1 MSDVLV
7 DLKTIGRISRI
18 QGNQVILASKGIL
31 KSRKRLLVKNSKD
44 LLKNDLITM
53 DQEADAHVIWRSGAK
68 DNVIVTTNVCNQSCR
83 FCPQPREGKVSS
95 RYSINS
101 AILENLKCEDISL
114 VTITG
119 GEPTLLGSDLVT
131 IISKL
136 LRINP
141 KAEIAILSN
150 GMLFDNE
157 AYAKQ
162 IVDSGKK
169 QLRICIPLHS
179 DVPTYHDYATGV
191 DGSFDRTSLG
201 LLNLQRF
208 SADIEIR
215 VVLNRLN
222 YKRLSNIASN
232 IGKNFPFVSHVAF
245 MGLEVYSE
253 AAEHASEVWI
263 DPPEYME
270 QLSLAIKIL
279 QCRRI
284 PASIYNLPYCLVPE
298 SLWSFLIDSISSW
311 KKTFLPGCDNCT
323 KRLTCPGLFATSKFQ
338 SSSIKP
344 IFSRC

>member
-1 MSDVLV
+1 MNLLEDRVT
-7 DLKTIGRISRI
+7 KGRISSIQEDQLVITSNRI
-18 QGNQVILASKGIL
+18 PK
-31 KSRKRLLVKNSKD
+31 KRKKLFVKNHEG
-44 LLKNDLITM
+44 LLFNDIVAI
-53 DQEADAHVIWRSGAK
+53 DQDANAQVVWRSRSK
-68 DNVIVTTNVCNQSCR
+68 DNVIIATNICNQNCV
-83 FCPQPREGKVSS
+83 FCPQPREGTISS
-95 RYSINS
+95 RYAINS
-101 AILENLKCEDISL
+101 AILDNLKPKDISL

-131 IISKL
+131 IISNL

-162 IVDSGKK
+162 IVESGKK

-191 DGSFDRTSLG
+191 NGSFDRTSLG
-201 LLNLQRF
+201 LLNLQRS

-215 VVLNRLN
+215 IVLNRLN
-222 YKRLSNIASN
+222 YKRLSNIASS
-232 IGKNFPFVSHVAF
+232 ICKNFPFVSHVAF

-279 QCRRI
+279 QCRGI
-284 PASIYNLPYCLVPE
+284 SASIYNLPYCLVPE
-298 SLWSFLIDSISSW
+298 SMWSFLIDSISVW
-311 KKTFLPGCDNCT
+311 KKIYLPVCDSCA
-323 KRLTCPGLFATSKFQ
+323 KRLTCPGLFATSKYQ
-338 SSSIKP
+338 SLSLKP
-344 IFSRC
+344 FS